1 MSEPVII
8 KLQNVRLSFPC
19 LFEAKAFEGSKP
31 AFSAVYL
38 LDKKVNAKEI
48 AAIKAGIAQVVKT
61 DLKGKTPGK
70 TCLRD
75 GSEKPD
81 VDGYGESVMF
91 VSARS
96 EKRTFFVVDRDLSQL
111 TAESNRPYA
120 GCFVNAVIRLWAQD
134 NQYGKRVNASLG
146 NIQFVKD
153 GEPFGEK
160 PRTVEQDFAPVEDDD
175 LT

>member
-1 MSEPVII
+1 MSEPVIV
-8 KLQNVRLSFPC
+8 KLKNVRLSFPE
-19 LFEAKAFEGSKP
+19 LFEARAFEGSKP

-38 LDKKVNAKEI
+38 LDKETNKADI
-48 AAIKAGIAQVVKT
+48 AAMKEGIAKVVKAE
-61 DLKGKTPGK
+61 LKGKTPPK

-75 GSEKPD
+75 GGEKPD
-81 VDGYGESVMF
+81 VDGYGEDVMF

-96 EKRTFFVVDRDLSQL
+96 EKKSFFVVDRNLEQL
-111 TAESNRPYA
+111 TPESGRPYA
-120 GCFVNAVIRLWAQD
+120 GCYVNAVVRLWAQD

-153 GEPFGEK
+153 GDPFGEK
-160 PRTVEQDFAPVEDDD
+160 TRSPEQDFTAVEDEN

>member
-8 KLQNVRLSFPC
+8 KLQNVRGSF
-19 LFEAKAFEGSKP
+19 LQVFEPEAFEGSKP

-38 LDKKVNAKEI
+38 LDKKTNAKEI
-48 AAIKAGIAQVVKT
+48 AAIKEGIAKVVKA
-61 DLKGKTPGK
+61 DLKGKMPPK

-81 VDGYGESVMF
+81 VDGYGDGVMF

-96 EKRTFFVVDRDLSQL
+96 EKRNFFVVDRNLEQL
-111 TAESNRPYA
+111 TAESGRPYS
-120 GCFVNAVIRLWAQD
+120 GCYLNAVIRLWAQD

-153 GEPFGEK
+153 GDPFGEK
-160 PRTVEQDFAPVEDDD
+160 ARSAEEDFTPVEDD